1 MSSYPPPP
9 RPAVSGPDT
18 ARRNYPVL
26 LKRMERLMEVSR
38 TLASTLELGKLLRK
52 IIEAAKELT
61 DAEAASIMLFDPTSG
76 ELRFEAATNMEEG
89 SVMQGIAIPVEGSI
103 AGWIVT
109 HSEPLVVPDTSRD
122 PRWSQKV
129 DQQTAF
135 VTRSILGVP
144 LVTRDKSIGA
154 LEALNKRD
162 GTFTHDDVTTLQT
175 LAAQAAVAIINAR
188 LFQQSD
194 QISEMVHELRTPLN
208 SLTASSYLLLRP
220 ELPEAKR
227 VELVKTLQKE
237 TQRLSQMTTDFLDL
251 AKLESGRMRFAREIF
266 DARELIDE
274 CVDVVRQQAAARG
287 ITVQAHSAPAPQT
300 LDSDRSK
307 VKQVLLN
314 LLTNAIKYNREN
326 GGIIVTTWVT
336 SDGYYSISVADT
348 GKGIPPDAMAHMFE
362 KFYRVPDSESTAT
375 GTGLGLPIAKR
386 IVEALGGE
394 MGVKSTAGVGS
405 TFYFTLPLS
414 NAVPRKKTTGLLGG

>member
-1 MSSYPPPP
+1 MSNSSLPT
-9 RPAVSGPDT
+9 RAATAGPDT

-52 IIEAAKELT
+52 IIEAARELT
-61 DAEAASIMLFDPTSG
+61 DAEAASIMLFDPSTG

-89 SVMQGIAIPVEGSI
+89 SVMLGIAIPVEGSI

-109 HSEPLVVPDTSRD
+109 HSEPLFVPDTSKD

-129 DQQTAF
+129 DQETSF

-144 LVTRDKSIGA
+144 LVTRDKTLGA
-154 LEALNKRD
+154 LEALNQR
-162 GTFTHDDVTTLQT
+162 GGAFTSDDVTTLQT
-175 LAAQAAVAIINAR
+175 LAVQAAVAIVNAR

-208 SLTASSYLLLRP
+208 SLSASSHLLLRP
-220 ELPEAKR
+220 ELPENKR
-227 VELVKTLQKE
+227 VELVKTMQRE
-237 TQRLSQMTTDFLDL
+237 TQRLSQMTTEFLDL
-251 AKLESGRMRFAREIF
+251 AKLESGRMRFKKESF

-287 ITVQAHSAPAPQT
+287 ITLQAHVAPAPQT
-300 LDSDRSK
+300 LDSDRGK
-307 VKQVLLN
+307 LKQVLLN

-336 SDGYYSISVADT
+336 SDNYYSFSVADT

-362 KFYRVPDSESTAT
+362 KFYRVPDTEGTAT
-375 GTGLGLPIAKR
+375 GTGLGLPIAKKMM
-386 IVEALGGE
+386 EALGGE
-394 MGVKSTAGVGS
+394 MGVKSTPGVGS
-405 TFYFTLPLS
+405 SFYFTLPLP
-414 NAVPRKKTTGLLGG
+414 NAAPKKRTGLLGG